1 MRGSSLA
8 TRLFLS
14 ATAWV
19 VVILVITGV
28 VLSSVY
34 RNATERAFDRRLN
47 LYLRTLIAEVATPD
61 EPPDHQFQS
70 LGEPLFELPL
80 SGWYWQIVRTDEKAE
95 TRASRSLWDK
105 KLPKLE
111 EIGAELTA
119 AGIRLGYV
127 DGPEGQSLRVVERP
141 VDLGAD
147 GKFLVSVAG
156 DASEIFDEIR
166 AFDYYLGGTF
176 AALGIV
182 LLLTTIF
189 QVRFG
194 LAPLKRISESIADIR
209 SGRAERLEGEFPVE
223 IAPLARETNALI
235 DANREIVERART
247 HVGNLAHAIKT
258 PLSVIVNE
266 ASAHAVDPFASK
278 VLEQA
283 DVMRDQVAHH
293 LERARIAARVTI
305 VGTVTEVAPAIEAL
319 RRTMEKIHRDRG
331 ITIAVK
337 ADPRAKFRGER
348 QDLEEMAGNL
358 VDNACKWAASQVLIE
373 VLVEPP
379 AEPGAGPR
387 LRIMVD
393 DDGRGLSAAERAQV
407 SRRGQ
412 RLDESKPGSG
422 LGLSIVVDLA
432 ALYGGSLVA
441 GRRPDRRLAGGT
453 GAAGGVNVPSGRLP
467 GVAWAEPAMPG
478 VDFAIPK
485 RLLNARTSNDWGR
498 ALCRPHDT
506 HIHTRR
512 MSQTSTER
520 LRDYLAQLP
529 PQSQALLM
537 REFERAIERGEDMVV
552 ANFVLEQ
559 LRKVVRGTEEDDEAR
574 PRTDDP
580 ARLLYGPLEPFL
592 VEGNFPVRTGQIR
605 RASLLPVWQW
615 LSRDGAPEAARAF
628 EAALA
633 EVRQTGSTAGL
644 ESATRKFQLA
654 AADAIVK
661 IATPV
666 AGDDRQRSLAR
677 IGPPNVVEDLLSI
690 GGVLRAREA
699 LDTLGSRI
707 PSQMR
712 VFSEAQIASVASALN
727 VPSLQTPQLLPFALS
742 LIMQRLA
749 QPWQIIRLAIKM
761 AASDDEL
768 RVAATPYGVAVTIA
782 LHDLS
787 FLAACLRTDIRRGHF
802 DNVGDH

>member
-28 VLSSVY
+28 ILSSVY

-105 KLPKLE
+105 KLPKME
-111 EIGAELTA
+111 EQGAELTP
-119 AGIRLGYV
+119 AGIRLGYI

-141 VDLGAD
+141 IDLGAD
-147 GKFLVSVAG
+147 GRFLVSVAG

-194 LAPLKRISESIADIR
+194 LAPLKRISEAIADIR

-266 ASAHAVDPFASK
+266 ASARAVDPFANK

-319 RRTMEKIHRDRG
+319 RRTMEKIHRDRS
-331 ITIAVK
+331 ITIAAK
-337 ADPRAKFRGER
+337 ADPRARFRGER

-373 VLVEPP
+373 VKVEPP
-379 AEPGAGPR
+379 PEPRAAPR
-387 LRIMVD
+387 LRIIVD
-393 DDGRGLSAAERAQV
+393 DDGRGLSADERAQV

-432 ALYGGSLVA
+432 GLYGGSLVLGDA
-441 GRRPDRRLAGGT
+441 PIGGLR
-453 GAAGGVNVPSGRLP
+453 AELVLP
-467 GVAWAEPAMPG
+467 GV
-478 VDFAIPK
+478 
-485 RLLNARTSNDWGR
+485 
-498 ALCRPHDT
+498 
-506 HIHTRR
+506 
-512 MSQTSTER
+512 
-520 LRDYLAQLP
+520 
-529 PQSQALLM
+529 
-537 REFERAIERGEDMVV
+537 
-552 ANFVLEQ
+552 
-559 LRKVVRGTEEDDEAR
+559 
-574 PRTDDP
+574 
-580 ARLLYGPLEPFL
+580 
-592 VEGNFPVRTGQIR
+592 
-605 RASLLPVWQW
+605 
-615 LSRDGAPEAARAF
+615 
-628 EAALA
+628 
-633 EVRQTGSTAGL
+633 
-644 ESATRKFQLA
+644 
-654 AADAIVK
+654 
-661 IATPV
+661 
-666 AGDDRQRSLAR
+666 
-677 IGPPNVVEDLLSI
+677 
-690 GGVLRAREA
+690 
-699 LDTLGSRI
+699 
-707 PSQMR
+707 
-712 VFSEAQIASVASALN
+712 
-727 VPSLQTPQLLPFALS
+727 
-742 LIMQRLA
+742 
-749 QPWQIIRLAIKM
+749 
-761 AASDDEL
+761 
-768 RVAATPYGVAVTIA
+768 
-782 LHDLS
+782 
-787 FLAACLRTDIRRGHF
+787 
-802 DNVGDH
+802 